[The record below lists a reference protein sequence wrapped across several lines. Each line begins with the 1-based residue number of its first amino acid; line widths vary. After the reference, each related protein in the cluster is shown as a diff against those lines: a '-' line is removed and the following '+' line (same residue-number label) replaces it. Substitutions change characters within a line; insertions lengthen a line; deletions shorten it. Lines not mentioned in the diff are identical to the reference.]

1 MKTKILSLLLALA
14 SSRIAVA
21 QTPTDSGFPNAA
33 RRPTKVFT
41 EAVNWNSGVTYTY
54 DGAGNIRSIGTDA
67 QVYDA
72 AGRLVQSSINGVS
85 WQYSYDAFGNR
96 KTCAG
101 PGTDCQYGM
110 TVARS
115 SNRIDSTGV
124 SYDAAGNML
133 SLGGRSY
140 TWDAMDVLTS
150 ESGNGVNREFVY
162 TADDERIAVYDV
174 GSTWHW
180 SVRDPSGKVL
190 RDFTSQDNGSSLAS
204 ANWTWVKDYVY
215 RDGLLVASRQK
226 LPGNPTPVTWHY
238 HLDHLGTPRRI
249 TTDSDAI
256 IGSHTYY
263 AFGPE
268 TSDGL
273 NEPSITRM
281 KFTGHERDLESGGGL
296 VELDYMHAR
305 YYGAVLGRFLSVDPV
320 LQIKRAMRS
329 PQLWNRYSYALNNPI
344 VFTDPTGET
353 VYLVTYTT
361 GNTEGDDEFR
371 RAAMTRAAE
380 IQKQKGYDPKK
391 DTVLVRGVATKGDFA
406 QAVKDAN
413 ALAPK
418 FGRVGEINLYSHS
431 GPRDGPI
438 FQYGQK
444 SQHQFA
450 SSDLRMNVNWEW
462 WGSGR
467 FYGCNTGVNFTQNF
481 AKAQGVTAWG
491 YEGFASFSST
501 QYNWTYPKSSGPLY
515 LIQTTGWSNG
525 GPLGLLGKWSGV
537 SDRAVA
543 MDPDEP

>member
-41 EAVNWNSGVTYTY
+41 EAVNWNGGVTYTY

-72 AGRLVQSSINGVS
+72 AGRLVQSSINGVT

-115 SNRIDSTGV
+115 SNRIDSAGV

-180 SVRDPSGKVL
+180 SARDPSGKVL
-190 RDFTSQDNGSSLAS
+190 RDFTSQDNGTAIAT
-204 ANWTWVKDYVY
+204 ANWAWVKDYVY

-249 TTDSDAI
+249 TTDSDAV
-256 IGSHTYY
+256 IGSHTYH

-273 NEPSITRM
+273 NEPSLTRM
-281 KFTGHERDLESGGGL
+281 KFTGHERDLEAGGGL

-305 YYGAVLGRFLSVDPV
+305 YYSAALGRFLSVDPV
-320 LQIKRAMRS
+320 IDTKKALRA
-329 PQLWNRYSYALNNPI
+329 PQMWNRYSYVMNNPI
-344 VFTDPTGET
+344 LYNDPTGKFAATTAGIERDLRERGLT
-353 VYLVTYTT
+353 DERDALVKYARTLSAQVKGGTLDSKKAVDMFWAKAKSLT
-361 GNTEGDDEFR
+361 GADKNISNDRSRPYNGALLVATGAALAIR
-371 RAAMTRAAE
+371 GPVGNAMTRGSMG
-380 IQKQKGYDPKK
+380 Q
-391 DTVLVRGVATKGDFA
+391 DTLHHFFFNAYNSNDGVPAFVQAFGSNVILPTMREGRLTVEDDSLDRRANVRGAE
-406 QAVKDAN
+406 
-413 ALAPK
+413 
-418 FGRVGEINLYSHS
+418 FGSLIG
-431 GPRDGPI
+431 
-438 FQYGQK
+438 
-444 SQHQFA
+444 
-450 SSDLRMNVNWEW
+450 
-462 WGSGR
+462 
-467 FYGCNTGVNFTQNF
+467 
-481 AKAQGVTAWG
+481 WG
-491 YEGFASFSST
+491 YIDLQPSQVNCPSI
-501 QYNWTYPKSSGPLY
+501 QSGTC
-515 LIQTTGWSNG
+515 Q
-525 GPLGLLGKWSGV
+525 
-537 SDRAVA
+537 
-543 MDPDEP
+543 